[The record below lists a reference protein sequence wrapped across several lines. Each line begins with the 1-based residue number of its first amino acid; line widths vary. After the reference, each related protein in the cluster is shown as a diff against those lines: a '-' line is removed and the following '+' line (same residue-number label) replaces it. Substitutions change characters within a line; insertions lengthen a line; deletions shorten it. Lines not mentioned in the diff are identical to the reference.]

1 MIFMNGDYE
10 WFIQANLD
18 EYIGK
23 WVAII
28 NKKIV
33 ASSENLNDVFEKV
46 NEEYPKTVPFVTKV
60 PEKVLMVV

>member
-18 EYIGK
+18 GYIGK

-33 ASSENLNDVFEKV
+33 ASSENLNDVLKKV
-46 NEEYPKTVPFVTKV
+46 NEEYPTTVPFVTKV
-60 PEKVLMVV
+60 PEKLLMVV